1 MKKEVHSEEC
11 DGSVYTVP
19 VSKREIYIYIYI
31 YIYIFTSMAAA
42 VCEQGIP
49 CCLCSVVL
57 CECVK
62 VI

>member
-19 VSKREIYIYIYI
+19 VSKI